1 MEELDLQYNNID
13 HLDLLSNPHIALPF
27 PQLQTLHL
35 SYNKIPP
42 GHFLQLSHLSNLKV
56 LEIASNDF
64 CTLPSD
70 LSGFRVL
77 EDLNLSSNN
86 FSSDSVL
93 VYPSKLFLAL
103 STIPHLKRLNLSRNK
118 FKRFHAEDLPDDNL
132 HLIDSEYEPAISN
145 AFLT

>member
-1 MEELDLQYNNID
+1 MV
-13 HLDLLSNPHIALPF
+13 
-27 PQLQTLHL
+27 TLHL

-42 GHFLQLSHLSNLKV
+42 GHLMQLANLQNLKH

-70 LSGFRVL
+70 LSGFKAL

-93 VYPSKLFLAL
+93 VTASKLFIALA
-103 STIPHLKRLNLSRNK
+103 TIPKLKKLNLSRNK
-118 FKRFHAEDLPDDNL
+118 FKRFHSEELPEDNINLAEEEDEN
-132 HLIDSEYEPAISN
+132 I
-145 AFLT
+145 